1 MASLDDVLKNIINIL
16 VTGKSR
22 DFDSVLFTG
31 HASISHYDS
40 VIKSRDPI
48 EYIGLYCDKILFPVI
63 DERII
68 LCVQQIKKTYKIH

>member
-1 MASLDDVLKNIINIL
+1 MISLDDVLKSFIL

-40 VIKSRDPI
+40 VIKSRDPS
-48 EYIGLYCDKILFPVI
+48 IGLYCDKILFPVI